1 MQTYLLQD
9 IMEGKELKS
18 HFIFNYNNN
27 NNFINKKL
35 FLNSDIT
42 LMG

>member
-1 MQTYLLQD
+1 
-9 IMEGKELKS
+9 MEGKELKS
-18 HFIFNYNNN
+18 HFIFNYNN